1 MGEEQ
6 ETNLER
12 TKGIE
17 GNKMVHGP
25 PARRKSQSQSQQA
38 NNGSAN
44 CEMEMDPLPTPPDGG
59 WGWVVV
65 FGSFMIHIVSKY
77 ISVSSCTVGQLGDI
91 EKEITQLLTYL
102 IGRSKLYT

>member
-1 MGEEQ
+1 
-6 ETNLER
+6 
-12 TKGIE
+12 
-17 GNKMVHGP
+17 MVHGP
-25 PARRKSQSQSQQA
+25 PARRKSQSQQA

-77 ISVSSCTVGQLGDI
+77 TIYPFEVAQWGNWAF
-91 EKEITQLLTYL
+91 K
-102 IGRSKLYT
+102 